1 MSATPWL
8 LRETNPEWRD
18 DHDYTIG
25 SCKRGSNGKIYFAL
39 KPSGPNSGGAQNPT
53 TTDGYW
59 VSLADSLKQ
68 GEINA
73 LLPEEI
79 GAARGSRISAT
90 TPATAGW
97 YRIAQSA
104 VSINNCLGLLEITGA
119 ASGAHSATLLS
130 AGISYGVNPVLIQH
144 AHVPYSVPGLTKA
157 RIVYHKTYSGN
168 YAYLEVYLSVA
179 KAEVIS
185 VNMIGGQGWTL
196 LAPSTAGGI
205 PEGYSA
211 AELTFVAGKIVGNV
225 AGSVTGNAGTATK
238 LATARTITLSGDATA
253 SGTFDGSG
261 NLTLATTLKNSGATA
276 GSYGPGANATPAF
289 GASFEVPEVTVDA
302 KGRVTSIAE
311 RTVKLPAAPT
321 SITGNAG
328 TATKWATKRTVDGVQ
343 MDGSAN
349 VHHYGACSTAAATAE
364 KAVALTGF
372 VLATGAVI
380 RVKFTVTNTAA
391 NPTLNVNATGA
402 KPVYYR
408 GAAITAGT
416 LAANRTYEFVYNGTQ
431 YELVGDID
439 SNTIYT
445 AGSVA
450 PKAAGTAAV
459 GTSAKYARED
469 HVHPAQTTVSGNAG
483 SATKLA
489 TARTID
495 GISFDGSATI
505 AHYGTCSTEA
515 ATAAKVVACTGFALA
530 TGSRITVRFT
540 VTNTAANPTLNVNGT
555 GAKAIRYR
563 NAAVSASYLAANRT
577 YDFVYDGTYY
587 QLVGDVDTN
596 TTYSL
601 ATATK
606 DGLMAKAD
614 KSKLD
619 GVAAGAEVNQN
630 AFSKIVVG
638 STTIIADTEIDT
650 LTLVAGTNITLT
662 PDATNDKVTITA
674 KDTTYAV
681 ATQLANG
688 LMSAA
693 DKKSVDYAEALRLS
707 FIGVPRYW
715 RSTTLPANHVW
726 ANGDL
731 VLFSDWP
738 ELKKVYD
745 AGGFTGM
752 LLAYNAN
759 AATIAANLGKWR
771 PNAANPTGLYVPKLG
786 EQFFR
791 AWVQG
796 GSVQAGAWQEDTVR
810 EIWAKLCDFYGGI
823 NMSTDGAL
831 PAASVLSMTG
841 YAHREDLVMRR
852 TGDGYFRAS
861 NIVPTGPVTAPPH
874 IWQPVI
880 MYLGLPA

>member
-1 MSATPWL
+1 MSATPWP
-8 LRETNPEWRD
+8 LREADPNWRN
-18 DHDYTIG
+18 DHDYVIG
-25 SCKRGSNGKIYFAL
+25 ACKRGSNGQIYFAL
-39 KPSGPNSGGAQNPT
+39 QASGPNSGGAKDPVST
-53 TTDGYW
+53 TGYW

-68 GEINA
+68 GGINA
-73 LLPEEI
+73 LLPEAI

-104 VSINNCLGLLEITGA
+104 VSINNCLGLLEITEA
-119 ASGAHSATLLS
+119 TTSAHSATLLS

-144 AHVPYSVPGLTKA
+144 THVPYSVPGLTKA

-179 KAEVIS
+179 KNGVIS

-238 LATARTITLSGDATA
+238 LATARTIALSGDATA

-349 VHHYGACSTAAATAE
+349 VHHYGTCSTAAATAE

-408 GAAITAGT
+408 SAAITAGT

-431 YELVGDID
+431 YE
-439 SNTIYT
+439 
-445 AGSVA
+445 
-450 PKAAGTAAV
+450 
-459 GTSAKYARED
+459 
-469 HVHPAQTTVSGNAG
+469 
-483 SATKLA
+483 
-489 TARTID
+489 
-495 GISFDGSATI
+495 
-505 AHYGTCSTEA
+505 
-515 ATAAKVVACTGFALA
+515 
-530 TGSRITVRFT
+530 
-540 VTNTAANPTLNVNGT
+540 
-555 GAKAIRYR
+555 
-563 NAAVSASYLAANRT
+563 
-577 YDFVYDGTYY
+577 
-587 QLVGDVDTN
+587 LVGDVDTN

-674 KDTTYAV
+674 KDTTYTNMAGATASAAGKAGLAPAPAAGAQGKYLRGDGTWQTPPNTTYAV
-681 ATQLANG
+681 ATQSANG
-688 LMSAA
+688 LMSAT
-693 DKKSVDYAEALRLS
+693 DKKSVDYTEALRLS

-715 RSTTLPANHVW
+715 RSTTLPVGHVW

-731 VLFSDWP
+731 ALFADWP
-738 ELKKVYD
+738 ELKKIYD
-745 AGGFTGM
+745 AGGFAGM

-759 AATIAANLGKWR
+759 SATIAANLGKWR

-786 EQFFR
+786 DQFFR
-791 AWVQG
+791 AWTG
-796 GSVQAGAWQEDTVR
+796 GSTEDAGAWHSDETRNITGQFNTTDCAVGGASGVFATSGTGTRAPQTETVSNT
-810 EIWAKLCDFYGGI
+810 IVTFD
-823 NMSTDGAL
+823 
-831 PAASVLSMTG
+831 ASRV
-841 YAHREDLVMRR
+841 
-852 TGDGYFRAS
+852 
-861 NIVPTGPVTAPPH
+861 VPTGPENVPVH
-874 IWQPVI
+874 VLQPVI
-880 MYLGLPA
+880 IYLGNHV

>member
-68 GEINA
+68 GGINA

-349 VHHYGACSTAAATAE
+349 VHHYGTCSTAAATAE

-431 YELVGDID
+431 YE
-439 SNTIYT
+439 
-445 AGSVA
+445 
-450 PKAAGTAAV
+450 
-459 GTSAKYARED
+459 
-469 HVHPAQTTVSGNAG
+469 
-483 SATKLA
+483 
-489 TARTID
+489 
-495 GISFDGSATI
+495 
-505 AHYGTCSTEA
+505 
-515 ATAAKVVACTGFALA
+515 
-530 TGSRITVRFT
+530 
-540 VTNTAANPTLNVNGT
+540 
-555 GAKAIRYR
+555 
-563 NAAVSASYLAANRT
+563 
-577 YDFVYDGTYY
+577 
-587 QLVGDVDTN
+587 LVGDVDTN

-674 KDTTYAV
+674 KDTTYTNMTGATASAAGKAGLAPAPAAGAQGKYLRGDGTWQTPPNTTYAV
-681 ATQLANG
+681 ATQSANG
-688 LMSAA
+688 LMSAT

-786 EQFFR
+786 DQFFR
-791 AWVQG
+791 AWTLWAGREAGSAQG
-796 GSVQAGAWQEDTVR
+796 DAIR
-810 EIWAKLCDFYGGI
+810 EIVANWSGIYSTTMATGASGAGRFSLTSPWHMVTESGEGYAQPDF
-823 NMSTDGAL
+823 
-831 PAASVLSMTG
+831 AASRVVLT
-841 YAHREDLVMRR
+841 AEENRPVNV
-852 TGDGYFRAS
+852 A
-861 NIVPTGPVTAPPH
+861 VPMIIYIGNH
-874 IWQPVI
+874 I
-880 MYLGLPA
+880 

>member
-68 GEINA
+68 GGINA

-349 VHHYGACSTAAATAE
+349 VHHYGTCSTAAATAE
-364 KAVALTGF
+364 KAVAL
-372 VLATGAVI
+372 
-380 RVKFTVTNTAA
+380 
-391 NPTLNVNATGA
+391 
-402 KPVYYR
+402 
-408 GAAITAGT
+408 
-416 LAANRTYEFVYNGTQ
+416 
-431 YELVGDID
+431 
-439 SNTIYT
+439 
-445 AGSVA
+445 
-450 PKAAGTAAV
+450 
-459 GTSAKYARED
+459 
-469 HVHPAQTTVSGNAG
+469 
-483 SATKLA
+483 
-489 TARTID
+489 
-495 GISFDGSATI
+495 
-505 AHYGTCSTEA
+505 
-515 ATAAKVVACTGFALA
+515 TGFALA

-540 VTNTAANPTLNVNGT
+540 VTNTADNPTLNVNGT

-674 KDTTYAV
+674 KDTTYTNMAGATASAAGKAGLAPAPAAGAQGKYLRGDGTWQTPPNTTYAV

-786 EQFFR
+786 DQFFR

-810 EIWAKLCDFYGGI
+810 EVYGSMSGRNSWI
-823 NMSTDGAL
+823 YVEGKGALATTGSTDYFLAQISPG
-831 PAASVLSMTG
+831 
-841 YAHREDLVMRR
+841 
-852 TGDGYFRAS
+852 GDGVFSGFDFRLS
-861 NIVPTGPVTAPPH
+861 RSIPTGPITAPPH
-874 IWQPVI
+874 VWQPVI
-880 MYLGLPA
+880 LYLGEKA

>member
-68 GEINA
+68 GGINA

-349 VHHYGACSTAAATAE
+349 VHHYGTCSTAAATAE

-431 YELVGDID
+431 YE
-439 SNTIYT
+439 
-445 AGSVA
+445 
-450 PKAAGTAAV
+450 
-459 GTSAKYARED
+459 
-469 HVHPAQTTVSGNAG
+469 
-483 SATKLA
+483 
-489 TARTID
+489 
-495 GISFDGSATI
+495 
-505 AHYGTCSTEA
+505 
-515 ATAAKVVACTGFALA
+515 
-530 TGSRITVRFT
+530 
-540 VTNTAANPTLNVNGT
+540 
-555 GAKAIRYR
+555 
-563 NAAVSASYLAANRT
+563 
-577 YDFVYDGTYY
+577 
-587 QLVGDVDTN
+587 LVGDVDTN

-674 KDTTYAV
+674 KDTTYTNMTGATASAAGKAGLAPAPAAGAQGKYLRGDGTWQTPPNTTYAV
-681 ATQLANG
+681 ATQSANG
-688 LMSAA
+688 LMSAT

-786 EQFFR
+786 DQFFR
-791 AWVQG
+791 AC
-796 GSVQAGAWQEDTVR
+796 SDDTTGTTN
-810 EIWAKLCDFYGGI
+810 IPGLPNIYGGI
-823 NMSTDGAL
+823 SDLATWPQWANGPFSFTTSGYYVEAAPAEGHYCQSAMIVFDGHAANDIYGASQTVMPSSINL
-831 PAASVLSMTG
+831 PIVLYMGIAA
-841 YAHREDLVMRR
+841 
-852 TGDGYFRAS
+852 
-861 NIVPTGPVTAPPH
+861 
-874 IWQPVI
+874 
-880 MYLGLPA
+880 

>member
-68 GEINA
+68 GGINA

-225 AGSVTGNAGTATK
+225 TGSVTGNAGTATK

-349 VHHYGACSTAAATAE
+349 VHHYGTCSTAAATAE

-431 YELVGDID
+431 YE
-439 SNTIYT
+439 
-445 AGSVA
+445 
-450 PKAAGTAAV
+450 
-459 GTSAKYARED
+459 
-469 HVHPAQTTVSGNAG
+469 
-483 SATKLA
+483 
-489 TARTID
+489 
-495 GISFDGSATI
+495 
-505 AHYGTCSTEA
+505 
-515 ATAAKVVACTGFALA
+515 
-530 TGSRITVRFT
+530 
-540 VTNTAANPTLNVNGT
+540 
-555 GAKAIRYR
+555 
-563 NAAVSASYLAANRT
+563 
-577 YDFVYDGTYY
+577 
-587 QLVGDVDTN
+587 LVGDVDTN

-674 KDTTYAV
+674 KDTTYTNMTGATASAAGKAGLAPAPAAGAQGKYLRGDGTWQTPPNTTYAV
-681 ATQLANG
+681 ATQSANG
-688 LMSAA
+688 LMSAT

-786 EQFFR
+786 DQFFR

-810 EIWAKLCDFYGGI
+810 EVYGSMSGRNSWI
-823 NMSTDGAL
+823 YVEGKGALATTGSTDYFLAQISPG
-831 PAASVLSMTG
+831 
-841 YAHREDLVMRR
+841 
-852 TGDGYFRAS
+852 GDGVFSGFDFRLS
-861 NIVPTGPVTAPPH
+861 RSIPTGPITAPPH
-874 IWQPVI
+874 VWQPVI
-880 MYLGLPA
+880 LYLGEKA

>member
-1 MSATPWL
+1 M
-8 LRETNPEWRD
+8 
-18 DHDYTIG
+18 
-25 SCKRGSNGKIYFAL
+25 
-39 KPSGPNSGGAQNPT
+39 
-53 TTDGYW
+53 
-59 VSLADSLKQ
+59 
-68 GEINA
+68 
-73 LLPEEI
+73 
-79 GAARGSRISAT
+79 
-90 TPATAGW
+90 
-97 YRIAQSA
+97 
-104 VSINNCLGLLEITGA
+104 
-119 ASGAHSATLLS
+119 
-130 AGISYGVNPVLIQH
+130 LIQH

-349 VHHYGACSTAAATAE
+349 VHHYGTCSTAAATAE

-431 YELVGDID
+431 YE
-439 SNTIYT
+439 
-445 AGSVA
+445 
-450 PKAAGTAAV
+450 
-459 GTSAKYARED
+459 
-469 HVHPAQTTVSGNAG
+469 
-483 SATKLA
+483 
-489 TARTID
+489 
-495 GISFDGSATI
+495 
-505 AHYGTCSTEA
+505 
-515 ATAAKVVACTGFALA
+515 
-530 TGSRITVRFT
+530 
-540 VTNTAANPTLNVNGT
+540 
-555 GAKAIRYR
+555 
-563 NAAVSASYLAANRT
+563 
-577 YDFVYDGTYY
+577 
-587 QLVGDVDTN
+587 LVGDVDTN

-674 KDTTYAV
+674 KDTTYTNMTGATASAAGKAGLAPAPAAGAQGKYLRGDGTWQTPPNTTYAV
-681 ATQLANG
+681 ATQSANG
-688 LMSAA
+688 LMSAT

-786 EQFFR
+786 DQFFR
-791 AWVQG
+791 AWTSGAGREAGSWATDQMRAITGVGAEGLADTAANLTGAFFSNYAVKVG
-796 GSVQAGAWQEDTVR
+796 GFV
-810 EIWAKLCDFYGGI
+810 GI
-823 NMSTDGAL
+823 TDISA
-831 PAASVLSMTG
+831 V
-841 YAHREDLVMRR
+841 YACANGFDSSRV
-852 TGDGYFRAS
+852 A
-861 NIVPTGPVTAPPH
+861 PTGPVTVPPH
-874 IWQPVI
+874 VWQPI
-880 MYLGLPA
+880 ILYLGLPA